1 MVSLFAFKAA
11 CTTILKI
18 GVLAPEGTTW
28 ANHLKE
34 MAASISE
41 ATEKRV
47 GIKFYFGGS
56 QGDEADVLRKIRIGQ
71 LHGGIFTGKT
81 LGDIH
86 GDTRVLELPFTF
98 YQDREKGLKTM
109 KKLSPYLDQKLKDS
123 GFVNLGFVE
132 IGQVY
137 FVSRK
142 EIHKLEDLKGVKI
155 WSWEGDRLTNTIL
168 DEMKLIAVPLALP
181 DVLSSLSTGVIEAA
195 YAPPLGILALQWH
208 TKIRYLINFPLAY
221 SIGSFLVY
229 QKAWENILLKDR
241 NTTISVAHKFVD
253 DINKSNAKDNDD
265 ALDVMKSMGVTFL
278 DFAETEIEQGKK
290 LREKV
295 IERLK
300 GSYFSQQSYDMLVN
314 EL

>member
-1 MVSLFAFKAA
+1 MVFFAFEALGVS
-11 CTTILKI
+11 TLKV

-34 MAASISE
+34 MASAISE
-41 ATEKRV
+41 ATEERV
-47 GIKFYFGGS
+47 EVKFYFGGT

-86 GDTRVLELPFTF
+86 GDTRVLELPFNF
-98 YQDREKGLKTM
+98 YSDREKGLKTM
-109 KKLSPYLDQKLKDS
+109 KALAPYLDEKIGGS
-123 GFVNLGFVE
+123 EFVNLGFVE

-137 FVSRK
+137 FVSQK
-142 EIHKLEDLKGVKI
+142 EVHKLDDLKGIKI

-181 DVLSSLSTGVIEAA
+181 DVLSSLSNGVIEAA

-208 TKIRYLINFPLAY
+208 TKIRYLIDFPLAY
-221 SIGSFLVY
+221 SIGAFLVH
-229 QKAWENILLKDR
+229 KKPWGTIGNKDR
-241 NTTISVAHKFVD
+241 NAVVSVARRFVD
-253 DINKSNAKDNDD
+253 TINKSNAKDNDD
-265 ALDVMKSMGVTFL
+265 ALEVMKSMGITFL
-278 DFAETEIEQGKK
+278 NFPETEMERARA

-300 GSYFSQQSYDMLVN
+300 GSYFSQRAYDMLVN